1 MKHTTTV
8 LIQKDNLCIEQC
20 SCCDNIHLLYQN
32 LLLKFTPKSFADF
45 EATLSKLEFENRAV
59 TFGDGS
65 DKMLINTP
73 QKEIQLCFTKSEF
86 ELLRQSLKEA
96 LLMLE
101 VSQILYD

>member
-1 MKHTTTV
+1 MKNTNTV

-20 SCCDNIHLLYQN
+20 SCCDNIHLMYQN

-45 EATLSKLEFENRAV
+45 EAALSKLEFETRTV
-59 TFGDGS
+59 SFGDGS

-73 QKEIQLCFTKSEF
+73 QKEIQLCFTKTEF
-86 ELLRQSLKEA
+86 KLLRDSLKEA

-101 VSQILYD
+101 VSHILYG

>member
-1 MKHTTTV
+1 MKNTNTV

-20 SCCDNIHLLYQN
+20 SCCDNIHLMYQS
-32 LLLKFTPKSFADF
+32 LLLKFTPESFADF
-45 EATLSKLEFENRAV
+45 EAALSKLDFENRAI
-59 TFGDGS
+59 TFGDGT

-73 QKEIQLCFTKSEF
+73 QKEIQLCFTKKEF

-101 VSQILYD
+101 VSHILYG